1 MDQKTFTSEFDSDLQ
16 RNVENE
22 LQVWELRTR
31 AQRGFRRTR
40 LCYRRVRL
48 GFSLVLNHLFL
59 TFPIFHRI
67 CPRDLL
73 LWLTLL
79 RCVIGRQLFHLRLAH
94 WAPPL
99 FGTAGA

>member
-16 RNVENE
+16 RNVEDE
-22 LQVWELRTR
+22 LQVRKFRTR
-31 AQRGFRRTR
+31 AQRGFGRTR
-40 LCYRRVRL
+40 LWYYRERL
-48 GFSLVLNHLFL
+48 GFGLILNHLFL
-59 TFPIFHRI
+59 TFQIFHRI

-79 RCVIGRQLFHLRLAH
+79 RCVIGRQLFHLRLTH